1 MTGGPSELEQRVREA
16 AAGTPYVVT
25 TTERGFDVAVEL
37 ADAQWWGLFNR
48 AGLKRE
54 FTHQVRLGEGGSYSI
69 TDVSREVEWVAG
81 TPRLAAGGT
90 VRKGRIIER
99 GRETIWAIGDD
110 GRVGAV
116 VDYRFDSAEGRD
128 LVTTAAESLGLTQQ
142 RGVEERVGLVFG
154 LVAGVG
160 AVITVVVLLT
170 LALLRVL

>member
-1 MTGGPSELEQRVREA
+1 VTGRSGELEQRVREA

-25 TTERGFDVAVEL
+25 PTERGFDVTIEL
-37 ADAQWWGLFNR
+37 ADAQWWALFNR
-48 AGLKRE
+48 AGLTRE
-54 FTHQVRLGEGGSYSI
+54 FTHQVRLGDDGSYSI

-81 TPRLAAGGT
+81 APRVAAGAA

-116 VDYRFDSAEGRD
+116 VDYRFDSGEGRD
-128 LVTTAAESLGLTQQ
+128 LVTTAAASLGLTPQ
-142 RGVEERVGLVFG
+142 RGLEERVGLAFG

-160 AVITVVVLLT
+160 AVITVVVLLV
-170 LALLRVL
+170 LALLGRF